1 MKQIEENPWIAISE
15 KFTSGK
21 VVKGEIHKILDKG
34 IIFKLEDGLEGIV
47 PLKRTGKS
55 EKQQILMSFK
65 EGDTQN
71 VTVQEVDAE
80 SKKIILMM
88 DLELDSDGNEAPVES
103 EPLVISEDETEKIEI
118 PKDIIEQISN
128 NENKN
133 EESGSADTE
142 ETAD

>member
-1 MKQIEENPWIAISE
+1 
-15 KFTSGK
+15 
-21 VVKGEIHKILDKG
+21 
-34 IIFKLEDGLEGIV
+34 
-47 PLKRTGKS
+47 
-55 EKQQILMSFK
+55 MSFK
-65 EGDTQN
+65 EGDTHD

-88 DLELDSDGNEAPVES
+88 DLELDSDGNEASVES

-142 ETAD
+142 EVED